1 MFCPNCGEKLE
12 SQDQKFCPSCGSTI
26 SLTPTPDAPQVT
38 PEENQVSTPST
49 VSSISVNSTK
59 VGGPGPYSKKVFYF
73 ACVSIVFVIV
83 GFVLEYYSFIRFI
96 MPIYLFPNLPGG
108 PLLWIVALVFQA
120 VGLIFAIV
128 SRVNNKKAG
137 DLEPKNPLRAV
148 GSVFGIFG
156 IVLNA
161 IPLAIILPVMI
172 IMTLGP

>member
-26 SLTPTPDAPQVT
+26 SLTPTPDAPQL
-38 PEENQVSTPST
+38 TPST
-49 VSSISVNSTK
+49 VSSISVNATK
-59 VGGPGPYSKKVFYF
+59 VGGPGPYSKKVLYF

-96 MPIYLFPNLPGG
+96 MPLYMFPNLPGG
-108 PLLWIVALVFQA
+108 PVLWIVALVFQA

-128 SRVNNKKAG
+128 SRVSNKKAG
-137 DLEPKNPLRAV
+137 ELEPKNPLRMV

-172 IMTLGP
+172 IMTLRV

>member
-1 MFCPNCGEKLE
+1 
-12 SQDQKFCPSCGSTI
+12 
-26 SLTPTPDAPQVT
+26 LTPTPDAPQLT

-49 VSSISVNSTK
+49 VSSISVNATK

-73 ACVSIVFVIV
+73 AFVSIVFVIV

-96 MPIYLFPNLPGG
+96 MPIYIFPNLHSG
-108 PLLWIVALVFQA
+108 PVLWIIALFFQA

-137 DLEPKNPLRAV
+137 EFEPVNTLEKV

-156 IVLNA
+156 IIMNSIPIVLVTL
-161 IPLAIILPVMI
+161 IFLILA
-172 IMTLGP
+172 